1 MSKAAWGET
10 LPLSGSLLGLAKVL
24 VSLPNSDLFRSCFTF
39 AMSHVPVLWFVC
51 LFLLQVQLMT
61 FSPPPQSQRLDTGPH
76 VLGKYPTVELH
87 PPPSPHSLV

>member
-1 MSKAAWGET
+1 MRREKSKAAWGET

-61 FSPPPQSQRLDTGPH
+61 SPLLPRARDWIQGLMH
-76 VLGKYPTVELH
+76 
-87 PPPSPHSLV
+87 